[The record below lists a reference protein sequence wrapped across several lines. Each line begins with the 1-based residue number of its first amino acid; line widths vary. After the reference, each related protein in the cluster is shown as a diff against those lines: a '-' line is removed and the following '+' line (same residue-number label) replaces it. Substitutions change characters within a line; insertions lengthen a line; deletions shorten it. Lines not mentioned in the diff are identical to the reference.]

1 MTTKERNT
9 KLSVAEAVAGD
20 RDLIKALMKEALQEV
35 LEGEMTEFLGAEPG
49 ERTESRSGYRAGY
62 YGRSLVTRIG
72 KLELRVPR
80 DRSGEFSTALFER
93 YARSE
98 KALVA
103 ALAEMYVQGVST
115 RKVKAIT
122 EELCG
127 HSFSASSISAI
138 NKGLDEA
145 LAKFAN
151 RPLDEAYPYLIL
163 DARYERVRDNG
174 VIAHQ
179 AVLIAIGINWEGKRQ
194 VLAVE
199 MANRESQSSWKDFLL
214 RLKERGLSGVE
225 FVVSDD
231 HAGLKKAISVVL
243 TDAAWQRCYVH
254 FLRNAL
260 DYLPRKADDDCLQEL
275 RWIYDRRDIQEA
287 QQDLS
292 AWIGKWQAKYPKLV
306 DWVETNIIET
316 LTFYR
321 LPRAHHKHL
330 KSTNLLERLNE
341 AEAAVRTLIRWA
353 GDDPDREGLV
363 DDLLRCVDELLHDT
377 PRHGWWRARRRVPE
391 GPRRRAGGSRCASP
405 RLGDEA
411 LVDVPEDAGD
421 DAAHDRADDR
431 DPGVRPVRAALA
443 GDREQLVDDA
453 RAEVAGRVD
462 RVPGGAAEAH
472 ADRPHEDRDRER
484 ADRRGVRAEGQDHEH
499 EDEGPDDLGD
509 EVEGGVADGR
519 AGAEDGELEA
529 RIVGLGPVRP
539 VVQGDQEGAEHR
551 ADELTDEIGR
561 DLVDG
566 HAALGQEAKGDR
578 RVQVGAGERRGH
590 DDAAEDREGPRSGD
604 DDPARVLRLGL
615 GEQHARDDAVA
626 EQDQDHG
633 SEDLTEED
641 LHIHS

>member
-9 KLSVAEAVAGD
+9 KLSAAEAVAGD
-20 RDLIKALMKEALQEV
+20 RDLIKVLMKEALQEV
-35 LEGEMTEFLGAEPG
+35 LEGEMTDFLGAAPG

-127 HSFSASSISAI
+127 HSFSASAISTI

-194 VLAVE
+194 ILAVE

-243 TDAAWQRCYVH
+243 TEAAWQRCYVH

-292 AWIGKWQAKYPKLV
+292 AWIGKWQGKYPKLV
-306 DWVETNIIET
+306 DWVEANIIET

-330 KSTNLLERLNE
+330 KSTNMLERLNE
-341 AEAAVRTLIRWA
+341 EIKRRTLVVRIFPNTESCLRLIRALCIETHETWLEDNRYLNMTFLA
-353 GDDPDREGLV
+353 EQKKE
-363 DDLLRCVDELLHDT
+363 LLRL
-377 PRHGWWRARRRVPE
+377 
-391 GPRRRAGGSRCASP
+391 
-405 RLGDEA
+405 
-411 LVDVPEDAGD
+411 
-421 DAAHDRADDR
+421 AA
-431 DPGVRPVRAALA
+431 
-443 GDREQLVDDA
+443 
-453 RAEVAGRVD
+453 
-462 RVPGGAAEAH
+462 
-472 ADRPHEDRDRER
+472 
-484 ADRRGVRAEGQDHEH
+484 
-499 EDEGPDDLGD
+499 
-509 EVEGGVADGR
+509 
-519 AGAEDGELEA
+519 
-529 RIVGLGPVRP
+529 
-539 VVQGDQEGAEHR
+539 
-551 ADELTDEIGR
+551 
-561 DLVDG
+561 
-566 HAALGQEAKGDR
+566 
-578 RVQVGAGERRGH
+578 
-590 DDAAEDREGPRSGD
+590 
-604 DDPARVLRLGL
+604 
-615 GEQHARDDAVA
+615 
-626 EQDQDHG
+626 
-633 SEDLTEED
+633 
-641 LHIHS
+641 